1 MSRAAAAR
9 PLARVTDVLGSDRKR
24 GAASDAADVE
34 LDSCQFHQCVKL
46 NKYETDRSISFTPPD
61 GEFELMR

>member
-1 MSRAAAAR
+1 VAPAR
-9 PLARVTDVLGSDRKR
+9 HASPGSDTRISDRKR